1 MSLLPSPRQ
10 SFLYFVLC
18 GFGLIIAFG
27 GVALLVVGLTTSS
40 WPSTN
45 GRLLSSSVYRST
57 SSKAQRTFSPDLTYE
72 YTVETTTYI
81 GGFTKVGGLSFTY
94 EPNAE
99 QFIKKMQSKPTIPV
113 YYLPLFPGI
122 AVIERGVSSSTW
134 VIAGA
139 GIALFLVFRILS
151 LVNQKQKG

>member
-1 MSLLPSPRQ
+1 MSLLPSPRR
-10 SFLYFVLC
+10 SFLYFILC
-18 GFGLIIAFG
+18 GFGLIIAVAG
-27 GVALLVVGLTTSS
+27 IALLVAGLTTTL
-40 WPSTN
+40 WPTTN
-45 GRLLSSSVYRST
+45 GRLLSSSVHRST
-57 SSKAQRTFSPDLTYE
+57 SSEAQRTFSPDLTYE
-72 YTVETTTYI
+72 YTVEETTYI

-99 QFIKKMQSKPTIPV
+99 DFIKNKRTKPTIPV

-122 AVIERGVSSSTW
+122 AVVERGVSSSTW

-151 LVNQKQKG
+151 LVNQKQNG